1 MMKRLIPISLWLVAL
16 VAIAI
21 VLLLVES
28 DMLWKVQQF
37 NLFLS
42 SSLFFKQQM
51 VVSGGLLSYLGSFF
65 TQFFF
70 YPWVGVMLL
79 CGWWL
84 LLMWLVKRAFSIP
97 DKWCV
102 VTLIPV
108 ALLLIANMDLGY
120 WIYAMRLPGYFF
132 SATIGTTAAAALL
145 WAFRKLPQNL
155 WMRIAYVVLVVLV
168 GYPLMGVYGLAAALL
183 MGIWTWR
190 LSDKRQLNI
199 LISVAALLA
208 VVAIPLFYYRYVYY
222 QTNIIDI
229 YHTALPD
236 FTFFEEYPNFLI
248 PYYLLAV
255 CFLAFAILYRQPKP
269 EVTKKGKPILHW
281 IGQAVLLAA
290 IVYGVEHYWYKD
302 DNFHHELR
310 MERCIENVDW
320 EGVIAEGQK
329 QAGEP
334 TRAIVMMHNLA
345 LSRLGRQCDEMY
357 SFKKGSSR
365 SKTELPVYMHNTA
378 GRLIYYQYGVLNE
391 VHRMC
396 MEAGVNWGWNVEMLQ
411 YMARAAVLGNE
422 PQVARKYLN
431 LLRQTYY
438 YGDWADHMEEMLNN
452 RALLE
457 RDRETAPITH
467 MMQYPDVQSEGDG
480 YVEKNLMMILS
491 KTDSNDLYFQE
502 QAVLAAMWTRN
513 SSDFWPRFDQYLGLN
528 EGRPVP
534 RIIQEAAYF
543 FGVLEQ
549 QPFVDQLPIDQ
560 SVKES
565 FQAFMAPMEECQ
577 GKPSAQLRSWLFQN
591 YGNTYYFEYFFLRNI
606 TYF

>member
-16 VAIAI
+16 VAISI

>member
-1 MMKRLIPISLWLVAL
+1 
-16 VAIAI
+16 
-21 VLLLVES
+21 
-28 DMLWKVQQF
+28 
-37 NLFLS
+37 
-42 SSLFFKQQM
+42 
-51 VVSGGLLSYLGSFF
+51 
-65 TQFFF
+65 
-70 YPWVGVMLL
+70 
-79 CGWWL
+79 
-84 LLMWLVKRAFSIP
+84 MWLVKRAFSIP

-183 MGIWTWR
+183 MGIWIWR

-422 PQVARKYLN
+422 QCRC
-431 LLRQTYY
+431 
-438 YGDWADHMEEMLNN
+438 GDDGNQMLHIKN
-452 RALLE
+452 R
-457 RDRETAPITH
+457 
-467 MMQYPDVQSEGDG
+467 
-480 YVEKNLMMILS
+480 
-491 KTDSNDLYFQE
+491 
-502 QAVLAAMWTRN
+502 
-513 SSDFWPRFDQYLGLN
+513 
-528 EGRPVP
+528 
-534 RIIQEAAYF
+534 
-543 FGVLEQ
+543 
-549 QPFVDQLPIDQ
+549 
-560 SVKES
+560 
-565 FQAFMAPMEECQ
+565 
-577 GKPSAQLRSWLFQN
+577 
-591 YGNTYYFEYFFLRNI
+591 
-606 TYF
+606 

>member
-1 MMKRLIPISLWLVAL
+1 MKRLIPISLWLVAL

-199 LISVAALLA
+199 LVSVAALMA

>member
-183 MGIWTWR
+183 MGIWIWR

-269 EVTKKGKPILHW
+269 EVTKKGMPILHW

>member
-1 MMKRLIPISLWLVAL
+1 MKRLIPISLWLVAL

-183 MGIWTWR
+183 MGIWIWR